1 MRILPH
7 DMEQGLKEFAS
18 GVEQLVDRLV
28 STPILREGKSSH
40 TELSADQVPSTRT
53 LPLQNLCHPYH
64 ATIASYC
71 SSGRC

>member
-28 STPILREGKSSH
+28 STPILHEGRSSH
-40 TELSADQVPSTRT
+40 RELSADQRQSMFYTEN
-53 LPLQNLCHPYH
+53 LPYQLFL
-64 ATIASYC
+64 
-71 SSGRC
+71 

>member
-28 STPILREGKSSH
+28 RLAHPARRQIKPCRVLSTDQRQSMNH
-40 TELSADQVPSTRT
+40 TKYLPHQMSLNSALPSF
-53 LPLQNLCHPYH
+53 LCQ
-64 ATIASYC
+64 IC
-71 SSGRC
+71 